1 MHGNRFKSS
10 LATQWLASSFNFS
23 FIVKMEEFMMVSTVL
38 WDSEVTFRDWS
49 YEKFKNSRWNQKWP
63 LLIKYIRC
71 ESVNWEDGKNELAL
85 HIYKSMD
92 ISTPPRT
99 VLCRKLVKGDWLL
112 EQRAGGWEG
121 TWHSKTRGR
130 SIPEIEEI
138 ASIMAQGLKVSLPCS
153 HFRMKPLWYTLWG
166 RQGGLLT
173 YGLVMGSQQESDT
186 D

>member
-1 MHGNRFKSS
+1 M
-10 LATQWLASSFNFS
+10 ATLNKIYKVWKCKL
-23 FIVKMEEFMMVSTVL
+23 
-38 WDSEVTFRDWS
+38 R
-49 YEKFKNSRWNQKWP
+49 
-63 LLIKYIRC
+63 RC
-71 ESVNWEDGKNELAL
+71 KNELAL

-99 VLCRKLVKGDWLL
+99 ILCRKLVKGDWLF

-173 YGLVMGSQQESDT
+173 YGLMMGVSRRVTRIKTYLSCSVRVDNVGMGEDGQAS
-186 D
+186 